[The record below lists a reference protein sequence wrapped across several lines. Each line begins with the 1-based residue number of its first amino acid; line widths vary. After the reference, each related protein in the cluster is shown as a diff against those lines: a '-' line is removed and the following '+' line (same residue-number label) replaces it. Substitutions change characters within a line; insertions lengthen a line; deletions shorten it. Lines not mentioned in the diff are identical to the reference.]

1 MRLDKATPQR
11 EDVLAAL
18 GRVLGWAEMARSP
31 QLGRFLAYIVE
42 RTLDGQGQS
51 IKAYSIAVDV
61 FGRPAD
67 FDPQT
72 DPIVRVQA
80 RRLRGLLDLYYS
92 GDGST
97 DTVQILLPVGRYVPE
112 FQGRDAVEPLAVAVP
127 AALVAEQPKSPA
139 TRNGITVSWLV
150 LLALTLAL
158 GAIAY
163 SFSSFGPPPSANVVG
178 VRNAR
183 PSVMVVEFQNLTGD
197 ENQLPLVAGLA
208 IELVTDLE
216 QFEEIDV
223 RYGGGGGEA
232 ALAANGSDFVLT
244 GIMRLSDGVA
254 QYSAILTE
262 TTSGTVVWSQALAVE
277 VRDGVPA
284 RSLDS
289 ISRSLTLVL
298 ASPRGPLH
306 SPARQWLAAQAS
318 LEGHESLYVCHLLF
332 DIYRET
338 GNQTDGERAN
348 VCFAV
353 LPEAQRQAA
362 EALAA
367 SASLSVELNKPA
379 ASDERIV
386 AADAQLKQAIDLT
399 PVSGFVWEQR
409 ARLLEYLGQR
419 EAARSAYGSAVQ
431 LNPANADAL
440 AAFAR
445 LLVFR
450 GSVDEARPMA
460 RTTIDGSPLPPSWYY
475 GAPSLIALRD
485 GDFLAA
491 IGHAATYAQS
501 DREIGPIVAVMA
513 GLRSG
518 DGGVVNRYL
527 PQVLEVAAFRMQGI
541 LPELQ
546 RRISDET
553 LLQEIG
559 AALVEA
565 GVPVEALTQAF

>member
-1 MRLDKATPQR
+1 MPQR

-42 RTLDGQGQS
+42 RTLAGEGHT

-92 GDGST
+92 GEGSAES
-97 DTVQILLPVGRYVPE
+97 VRILLPIGRYVPE
-112 FQGRDAVEPLAVAVP
+112 FQSRGIEEPVIAP
-127 AALVAEQPKSPA
+127 APFALVPEPPRPGLSL
-139 TRNGITVSWLV
+139 NGGIVSWLV
-150 LLALTLAL
+150 LLALTLGL
-158 GAIAY
+158 GALAY
-163 SFSSFGPPPSANVVG
+163 SFSSFGPPAPSLQLDEI
-178 VRNAR
+178 RNER
-183 PSVMVVEFQNLTGD
+183 PSVTVVEFQNLTGD

-223 RYGGGGGEA
+223 RYGGGGGET

-244 GIMRLSDGVA
+244 GIMRLSEGVA

-262 TTSGTVVWSQALAVE
+262 VASSTVVWSQALAVE
-277 VRDGVPA
+277 VSDSVPA

-306 SPARQWLAAQAS
+306 SPARQWLAAQTS
-318 LEGHESLYVCHLLF
+318 LAGAESLYICHLLF

-338 GNQTDGERAN
+338 GALADGERSSA
-348 VCFAV
+348 CFAV
-353 LPEAQRQAA
+353 LPETQRQTA
-362 EALAA
+362 EARAA
-367 SASLSVELNKPA
+367 SASLSVELSQPS
-379 ASDERIV
+379 ASDELIA
-386 AADAQLKQAIDLT
+386 AADAELRQAIDMT

-431 LNPANADAL
+431 LNPANSDAL
-440 AAFAR
+440 AAFSR
-445 LLVFR
+445 LLVLR

-460 RTTIDGSPLPPSWYY
+460 RTTIEVSPLPPSWYH
-475 GAPSLIALRD
+475 GAPALISLRD

-491 IGHAATYAQS
+491 IGHAAIYAQV

-527 PQVLEVAAFRMQGI
+527 PQVLEVATFRTHGI
-541 LPELQ
+541 LPELR
-546 RRISDET
+546 RRISDEA
-553 LLQEIG
+553 LLRDIST
-559 AALVEA
+559 ALVEA
-565 GVPVEALTQAF
+565 GVPVQALTQAF